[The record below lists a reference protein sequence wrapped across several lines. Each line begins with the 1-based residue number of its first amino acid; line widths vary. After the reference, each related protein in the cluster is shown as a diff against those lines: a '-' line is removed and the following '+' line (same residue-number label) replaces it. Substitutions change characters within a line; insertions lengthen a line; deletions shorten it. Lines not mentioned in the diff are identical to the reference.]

1 MIYGV
6 GVDIV
11 EIKKIK
17 SAVRKW
23 GNGFLNKVFTA
34 GEMEYCNSRRF
45 PYMHLASRFAA
56 KEAIV
61 KAFGMGFWRNGVN
74 WTDFEIVKLK
84 DGGAVVKLA
93 KNIKKQF
100 KKKEVLVSMSHCSSY
115 AVAQA
120 VIYKKN

>member
-11 EIKKIK
+11 EIKKLK

-23 GNGFLNKVFTA
+23 GDGFLKKVFTA
-34 GEMEYCNSRRF
+34 GEMKYCNSRRF
-45 PYMHLASRFAA
+45 PYLHLASRFAA

-100 KKKEVLVSMSHCSSY
+100 RKKEVLISMSHCSSY

-120 VIYKKN
+120 VIYKSN